1 MAAQVGSATLPL
13 LSARRRRP
21 RDALHQIL
29 IGQLR
34 NRDWYLLS
42 ERRSRWPGRSA
53 GCRPVPSNRARQKAR
68 QPASPRSRTRSSN
81 PVPSAGSQVRTSIGP
96 PELAVAPPKQAQA
109 PSSTG
114 GPRVRIHLPPAVSQ
128 ANFRIATLA
137 GCRFGL
143 EALL

>member
-53 GCRPVPSNRARQKAR
+53 GCRPVPNNRARQKAR
-68 QPASPRSRTRSSN
+68 QPASSLPRTRRCYG
-81 PVPSAGSQVRTSIGP
+81 AGG
-96 PELAVAPPKQAQA
+96 EEMA
-109 PSSTG
+109 PSIAARKQLMECPMPQPNDLSRSLVALDQNST
-114 GPRVRIHLPPAVSQ
+114 IIAVVEMSQ
-128 ANFRIATLA
+128 SSWLV
-137 GCRFGL
+137 
-143 EALL
+143 